1 MKAVTALKQLVVVS
15 TFAVI
20 ALPLTAH
27 ATSSICDAVAGNL
40 VSNCG
45 FETGDFTNWT
55 EGGNFED
62 TEVTSGA
69 FYEYSGA
76 NSGSDYAVL
85 GPVGSDGTLSETLS
99 TSDGTD
105 YTFDFYLASVG
116 DSSSDFSAYWDG
128 TQLLSLTDPDTGADY
143 TLYSYSVTGTGSDTI
158 QFDFRDD
165 PAYIAL
171 DDISVAS
178 STSPVPEPA
187 NLSLLLLG
195 LAALVMG
202 RQRLLARR

>member
-1 MKAVTALKQLVVVS
+1 MKALTALKQLAVVS
-15 TFAVI
+15 TFAVV

-45 FETGDFTNWT
+45 FETGDFTGWT
-55 EGGNFED
+55 EGGNFEF
-62 TEVTSGA
+62 TQVVSGA
-69 FYEYSGA
+69 FYDYSGA
-76 NSGSDYAVL
+76 NSGSFYATL
-85 GPVGSDGTLSETLS
+85 GPVGSDGSLSETLS

-105 YTFDFYLASVG
+105 YTFDFYFASVG
-116 DSSSDFSAYWDG
+116 DSPSDFSAYWDG
-128 TQLLSLTDPDTGADY
+128 TQLLSLSDPNTGAGF

-165 PAYIAL
+165 PAYTAL
-171 DDISVAS
+171 DDISVAP

-195 LAALVMG
+195 LAAVVMG